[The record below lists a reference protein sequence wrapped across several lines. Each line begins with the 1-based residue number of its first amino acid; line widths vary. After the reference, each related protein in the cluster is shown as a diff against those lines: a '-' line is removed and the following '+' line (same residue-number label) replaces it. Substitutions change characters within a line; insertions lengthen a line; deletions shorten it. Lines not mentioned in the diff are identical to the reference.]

1 MKKTIE
7 YNGTKQKVD
16 FIKSNFTKVI
26 DVPKQVG
33 VVGKA
38 HGTYDFTINGATYK
52 VEWSSVYDKRIS
64 NRLSFEGFTCGDSEK
79 KIIEHIVSKYGLNA

>member
-7 YNGTKQKVD
+7 YNGTKQKID
-16 FIKSNFTKVI
+16 FVKSNFTKVI
-26 DVPKQVG
+26 DVQKKPNVI
-33 VVGKA
+33 GKA
-38 HGTYDFTINGATYK
+38 HGTYDYNINGVTYK

-79 KIIEHIVSKYGLNA
+79 KIIEHIVSKYGLNN